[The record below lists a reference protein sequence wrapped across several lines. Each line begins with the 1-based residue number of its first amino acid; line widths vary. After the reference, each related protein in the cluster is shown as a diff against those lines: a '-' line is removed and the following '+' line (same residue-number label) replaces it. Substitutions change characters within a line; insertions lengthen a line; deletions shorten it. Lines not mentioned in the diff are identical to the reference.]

1 MSRFLRISALVAAVV
16 MTATISQAQTIGMSG
31 NYHESNGIIVNI
43 PQNPPTASCD
53 NTLPNA
59 RCHRRQEFINMNPPN
74 PVTEAPSQGNY
85 GAVTIPG
92 TPGDIAVDQSFT
104 IPPLAFSQM
113 LGVQVGIV
121 LNSTTVQLDT
131 DFIAVMPGTNRT
143 FNQGLTSQEPGFVA
157 PASTRNF
164 ANRSFSVANRDA
176 FGQNNGLTTANP
188 NYIYRQAIETTVMD
202 TFNQGAERFTMVYTN
217 SEPGFPAGTPGD
229 VTEGFTGV
237 ATILLANTGRLLLAG
252 PGFDAIAPTLAPVV
266 GTNPVG
272 VPGSD
277 LRLRNAGGW
286 GYTVTG
292 NQAAGLFKGFPTP
305 TSVAP
310 PIIPQGLCTGPL
322 PPPTPAGCNRVVGFD
337 TRGIDIF
344 PLPTANSTKF
354 MFAWTTGTVSL
365 MRAATRQPGP
375 VIRTLTV
382 TGMGHDYTSMTTGG
396 DTVRRVGLVAGSY
409 TKRTDGRGDQTLNHQ
424 LAGLNLVLTPEP
436 GATMALISGIGVLGA
451 LGIRRRRS

>member
-1 MSRFLRISALVAAVV
+1 ML
-16 MTATISQAQTIGMSG
+16 MATTSQAQTIGLSG

-43 PQNPPTASCD
+43 PQNPPTAPCD

-59 RCHRRQEFINMNPPN
+59 RCHFRQQAGLGGAAP
-74 PVTEAPSQGNY
+74 PVTEAPQVGNY

-113 LGVQVGIV
+113 FPVQVGIV
-121 LNSTTVQLDT
+121 LNSVTIQLDT
-131 DFIAVMPGTNRT
+131 TFTAVMPGAVRT
-143 FNQGLTSQEPGFVA
+143 FNEGLTSQEPGFAA
-157 PASTRNF
+157 PVSTRNF
-164 ANRSFSVANRDA
+164 ANRSFSVTNRPA
-176 FGQNNGLTTANP
+176 FGQNNGLTTMDP
-188 NYIYRQAIETTVMD
+188 GYVYRQAIETTVMD
-202 TFNQGAERFTMVYTN
+202 TFGQGAERFTMVYTN
-217 SEPGFPAGTPGD
+217 SEPGLPPGTPGD
-229 VTEGFTGV
+229 VTTGFTGT
-237 ATILLANTGRLLLAG
+237 ATILLANTGRLYLAG
-252 PGFDAIAPTLAPVV
+252 PGIDAVAPPTFRPVI

-272 VPGSD
+272 VPTTE

-305 TSVAP
+305 TSLAP
-310 PIIPQGLCTGPL
+310 PIIPQGLCTVEVPPAL
-322 PPPTPAGCNRVVGFD
+322 PEGCNRVVGFD
-337 TRGIDIF
+337 TRGITLAA
-344 PLPTANSTKF
+344 LPTANSTKF
-354 MFAWTTGTVSL
+354 MFAWTTGTVSV
-365 MRAATRQPGP
+365 MREATRQPGS
-375 VIRTLTV
+375 RLDTLTV
-382 TGMGHDYTSMTTGG
+382 TGMGHDFTSMTTGG

-409 TKRTDGRGDQTLNHQ
+409 TKREDGQGTQNLNHQ